1 MRRILAAVPRSKSV
15 ELRDAFIRRP
25 VFVTNEVMA
34 SSLVHRRDLAVG
46 VLLFALS
53 YSIFILSPVQQPA
66 DSLYSMMV
74 SQSLIER
81 RTFALDHYKFPN
93 LNPIQSKKFHSN
105 SSIYHLD
112 LIDGHVYYYYGPG
125 SSILSVP
132 YVAMM
137 NVFGVNAATENG
149 THDPAGEMRIQT
161 GLASL
166 LMAALAVVFFLTSR
180 VVLPSSWSVAIAAGG
195 AFGTQVLSTATRALW
210 AHTWIIFLLG
220 FVVLLL
226 VGHELKGWRLRPVVL
241 ASLLSWMFFVRPTA
255 IVPIVVVSVYVLVFE
270 RDLFVRYAAMGVVWL
285 LLFLIYSWH
294 NFGQLLPNY
303 YRLGSQLRSHSL
315 WVAVLGNLVSPSRGL
330 LIFVPSLIFVGYLL
344 IRYGKYVQSRRL
356 LIVSLT
362 VLVLHLI
369 LVSSFPIW
377 WAGFSFGPRFLTDV
391 VPWLVLLAIMG
402 VQAML
407 LANQHRAPVF
417 KKAEVIAGT
426 ILLAASIFIH
436 ARGANSPA
444 TQMWNVRP
452 VSVDEHPERLWDWRD
467 PQFLARD

>member
-1 MRRILAAVPRSKSV
+1 MKL
-15 ELRDAFIRRP
+15 F
-25 VFVTNEVMA
+25 
-34 SSLVHRRDLAVG
+34 LVNRRDLALC
-46 VLLFALS
+46 VLLFAFT

-74 SQSLIER
+74 SQSIIER
-81 RTFALDHYKFPN
+81 GTVALDDYKFPD
-93 LNPIQSKKFHSN
+93 LTPIQSKKFHSN

-132 YVAMM
+132 YVAIM
-137 NVFGVNAATENG
+137 NAFGVYASREDG

-161 GLASL
+161 GLAAL

-180 VVLPSSWSVAIAAGG
+180 IVLPVSWSVAIAMGG
-195 AFGTQVLSTATRALW
+195 TLGTQVFSTATRALW
-210 AHTWIIFLLG
+210 AHTWMIFLLG

-226 VGHELKGWRLRPVVL
+226 VGRELKGWHLRPVVL

-255 IVPIVVVSVYVLVFE
+255 IVPIVVISVYLGVFY
-270 RDLFVRYAAMGVVWL
+270 RDVFVRYALTGAAWL
-285 LLFLIYSWH
+285 LLFVIYSWH

-303 YRLGSQLRSHSL
+303 YRLGAQLRTHSI
-315 WVAVLGNLVSPSRGL
+315 WVAMLGNLVSPSRGVFV
-330 LIFVPSLIFVGYLL
+330 FVPSLMFVGYLL
-344 IRYGKYVQSRRL
+344 VRYWKYVQSRRL
-356 LIVSLT
+356 VGVSLT

-391 VPWLVLLAIMG
+391 VPWFVLLAIMG

-407 LANQHRAPVF
+407 IAGEQRAPVY
-417 KKAEVIAGT
+417 KSADVVVGMV
-426 ILLAASIFIH
+426 LLAASIFIH

-452 VSVDEHPERLWDWRD
+452 VSVDERPERLWDWRD
-467 PQFLARD
+467 PQFMARD